1 MHWIAQ
7 SGNTEYDALMI
18 SLYCTGIQDINSHT
32 TGLET
37 NFIPGINGLVQ
48 GSQPSA
54 SEDHSALLIS
64 DSAL

>member
-7 SGNTEYDALMI
+7 SGYTEYDALMI
-18 SLYCTGIQDINSHT
+18 NFYCTGIRDINSHT
-32 TGLET
+32 TGLVT
-37 NFIPGINGLVQ
+37 DFTPGINGLVQ

-54 SEDHSALLIS
+54 NEHHGALLIS